1 MADLEKLNAHD
12 HAGLRLGDLPGRR
25 PHFVQI
31 VASEFAAAAA
41 ACPIFLTKNAETGQF
56 YVGAMF
62 GFEPGE
68 NLLDATEGG
77 ARLFQPLDLERQ
89 GFFIGPEGEV
99 LVDPAHPR
107 FATGR
112 GPALFESDGQPTQA
126 ARRIQQALGRLRAGV
141 EETDAFIQAL
151 LVHKLVEPIDI
162 DLSFDDGRS
171 LSLGG
176 LYTVSLD
183 ALGELDDAA
192 VLELFR
198 AGRLQ
203 LVHAMAGSL
212 KQLSRLAALRNDRL
226 AA

>member
-1 MADLEKLNAHD
+1 MADLARLNATD
-12 HAGLRLGDLPGRR
+12 HAGLRLGESPGQR

-41 ACPIFLTKNAETGQF
+41 VCPIFLTKNAQTGQF
-56 YVGAMF
+56 YAGAMF

-77 ARLFQPLDLERQ
+77 ARLFQPLDLQRQ
-89 GFFIGPEGEV
+89 GFFIGPDDVV
-99 LVDPAHPR
+99 LVDPGHPR

-112 GPALFESDGQPTQA
+112 GAALFERDGQPAQA
-126 ARRIQQALGRLRAGV
+126 ARRIQQTLARLQAGV
-141 EETDAFIQAL
+141 RETDAFIQAL
-151 LVHKLVEPIDI
+151 LAKRLVEPIDI
-162 DLSFDDGRS
+162 DLSFDDGRN

-183 ALGELDDAA
+183 SLGELDDAA
-192 VLELFR
+192 ALDLFR
-198 AGRLQ
+198 TGRLQ
-203 LVHAMAGSL
+203 LAYAMAGSL
-212 KQLSRLAALRNDRL
+212 KQLSRLAAVRNDRL

>member
-1 MADLEKLNAHD
+1 LEQLNATD
-12 HAGLRLGDLPGRR
+12 HTGLRLGDLPARR

-31 VASEFAAAAA
+31 VVSEFATAAA

-56 YVGAMF
+56 YAGAMF

-68 NLLDATEGG
+68 NLLDATEAG

-89 GFFIGPEGEV
+89 GFFIGPEGAV
-99 LVDPAHPR
+99 LVEPGHPR
-107 FATGR
+107 FSTGR
-112 GPALFESDGQPTQA
+112 GAPLFEADGQPAQA
-126 ARRIQQALGRLRAGV
+126 ARRVQQALARLQAGV
-141 EETDAFIQAL
+141 RETDAFIQAL
-151 LVHKLVEPIDI
+151 LANKLVEPIDI

-183 ALGELDDAA
+183 TLGELDDAA
-192 VLELFR
+192 ALDLFR
-198 AGRLQ
+198 TGRLQ
-203 LVHAMAGSL
+203 LAYAMAGSL
-212 KQLSRLAALRNDRL
+212 KQLARLAALRNDRL

>member
-1 MADLEKLNAHD
+1 MADLEKLNAAD
-12 HAGLRLGDLPGRR
+12 HAGLRMGDLPGRR

-31 VASEFAAAAA
+31 VASEFATAAAV
-41 ACPIFLTKNAETGQF
+41 CPILLTKNSETGQF
-56 YVGAMF
+56 YAGAMF

-77 ARLFQPLDLERQ
+77 VRLFQPFDLERQ

-107 FATGR
+107 FSQGR
-112 GPALFESDGQPTQA
+112 GAALFENDGEPTQA
-126 ARRIQQALGRLRAGV
+126 ARRMQQTLGRLQAGV
-141 EETDAFIQAL
+141 RETDAFIKDL
-151 LVHKLVEPIDI
+151 LAHRLVEPIDI
-162 DLSFDDGRS
+162 DLSFDDGRR
-171 LSLGG
+171 LSLNG

-183 ALGELDDAA
+183 MLGHLDDASA
-192 VLELFR
+192 LSLFR
-198 AGRLQ
+198 TGRLQ
-203 LVHAMAGSL
+203 LAYAMVGSL